1 MCRRIFIMSL
11 YIHEILTKVSE
22 AKTPEEKVSILKDY
36 NSLALRNIL
45 RGSFDES
52 LVFILPEGKPPYR
65 EDDAPEGYTR
75 SSIQHKCKQFA
86 YFVKGGPGENLPAYK
101 RERMFIEILEGV
113 HPKEAEIVIAMKD
126 KSLNKIYNSIT
137 KELVQEAFPT
147 LVKS

>member
-1 MCRRIFIMSL
+1 MRRRIFIMSL
-11 YIHEILTKVSE
+11 YVHEILTKVSE
-22 AKTPEEKVSILKDY
+22 AKTSEERVSILQKY

-75 SSIQHKCKQFA
+75 SSIHHKSKQFA
-86 YFVKGGPGENLPAYK
+86 YFIKGGPGENLPGYK
-101 RERMFIEILEGV
+101 RERMFIEILEAI
-113 HPKEAEIVIAMKD
+113 HPKEAQIVIAMKD
-126 KSLNKIYNSIT
+126 KSLDKIYKGIT
-137 KELVQEAFPT
+137 KKLVQEAFPT